1 MGKQGQ
7 GAGGATGIPVSAT
20 TLRTKP
26 QGLL

>member
-1 MGKQGQ
+1 MRKQGQ
-7 GAGGATGIPVSAT
+7 GVGGAIEIPVSTT